1 MKKVKNEV
9 IKFMQENGIIQ
20 CDTSKGIRYLDIE
33 SKEIYTEAELMAII
47 ERGENIEQVKG
58 L

>member
-1 MKKVKNEV
+1 MKNEV

>member
-1 MKKVKNEV
+1 MKKVKNQV

-47 ERGENIEQVKG
+47 ERRDECGAIK
-58 L
+58 